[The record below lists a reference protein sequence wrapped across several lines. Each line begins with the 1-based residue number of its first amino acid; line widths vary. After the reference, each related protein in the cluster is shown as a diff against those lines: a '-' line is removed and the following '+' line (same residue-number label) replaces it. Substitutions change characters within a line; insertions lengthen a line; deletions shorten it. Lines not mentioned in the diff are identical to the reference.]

1 MRLIRFVARHLTMLR
16 GAFQERSSHFPRRH
30 PEVLA
35 RRSVHATCSHVLG
48 GPASKGDGTARA
60 THPSRLGASRLA
72 PQDDGMTGLGPSL
85 RRSWT
90 NPERVFAVQ
99 ALPTGNATNLV
110 WSPDFTRIRIVCL
123 PWACASCMALRTSDG
138 VATVLPPTSRIT
150 SPVRKPRSAA
160 GPSGSTWVTTTP
172 ALPAPATFAAGASDR
187 PSGPTLLPGLVSPGP
202 GWTRACWVFGNSPSV
217 SVSAFSSPLRQT
229 PSLAEVPGAIELIF
243 LASSRAFFTGWP
255 STAVI
260 TLPFTS
266 KLGPPELPLF
276 PGASIWMK
284 SS

>member
-35 RRSVHATCSHVLG
+35 RRTVTQPPLKLMAGQSR
-48 GPASKGDGTARA
+48 RA
-60 THPSRLGASRLA
+60 TARLGASRLA
-72 PQDDGMTGLGPSL
+72 PQDDGRTGLGPSL

-172 ALPAPATFAAGASDR
+172 ALLAPATFAAGASES

-202 GWTRACWVFGNSPSV
+202 VWTRACWVFGNSPSV

-260 TLPFTS
+260 TSPDWIPALAAGLS
-266 KLGPPELPLF
+266 
-276 PGASIWMK
+276 A
-284 SS
+284 

>member
-48 GPASKGDGTARA
+48 GPASKGDGAARA
-60 THPSRLGASRLA
+60 THPSTRLGASRLA
-72 PQDDGMTGLGPSL
+72 PQDDGRTGLGPSL

-160 GPSGSTWVTTTP
+160 GPSGSTRVTIPP

-187 PSGPTLLPGLVSPGP
+187 PSRPRSPGLVSS
-202 GWTRACWVFGNSPSV
+202 GWAFARACRVFGNSPSA
-217 SVSAFSSPLRQT
+217 SVSAFSAPVRQT
-229 PSLAEVPGAIELIF
+229 PSLTEVPGAIELIF
-243 LASSRAFFTGWP
+243 LASSRAFFTG
-255 STAVI
+255 
-260 TLPFTS
+260 
-266 KLGPPELPLF
+266 
-276 PGASIWMK
+276 
-284 SS
+284 